1 MTRKTYVSGSANKS
15 LRKTVPGIGGARNR
29 KVDRKKIAGVLSKIA
44 EIEDHD
50 QMKRKL
56 SSLKNEVSEENSPY
70 RIEDTRD
77 ESMVNAPYIIGEIEQ
92 AISSYTLERSRYYI
106 MRLVRSLTEEKKS
119 SINDINL
126 NLWKSY
132 PDIITDSLWNLDRRE
147 SDKGNLAWYWGNYVP
162 QIPRQFILRF
172 SKKGEWIFDPFAG
185 SGTTLFE
192 ASRLGRNSVGLDI
205 NKDVTARV
213 SMALRPALQGLPVKS
228 ILLER
233 DSLTADFHETLA
245 EAGTETAQLIFLHP
259 PYFDIIKFNGDSRD
273 LSNSES
279 LEDFLERMKTIG
291 RKCYDVLDSGRYIVL
306 VIGDKYAEGSWIPV
320 GFYTMQK
327 LMEVGFRLK
336 SIVVKNFDVTRG
348 KRNQNELWRYRALA
362 GGYYVFKHEYIFL
375 MQKK

>member
-119 SINDINL
+119 NINDINL

-245 EAGTETAQLIFLHP
+245 EAGNETAQLIFLHP

>member
-119 SINDINL
+119 NINDINL